1 MFRNLCVRSGA
12 KLGSSRLRNRHH
24 LRAVSAAKDAHG
36 DAVVWASGSHGV
48 VIASN
53 DQGKHF
59 ATVPFGPA
67 PQMLDGRNERE
78 RI

>member
-1 MFRNLCVRSGA
+1 
-12 KLGSSRLRNRHH
+12 
-24 LRAVSAAKDAHG
+24 VSAAKDAHG